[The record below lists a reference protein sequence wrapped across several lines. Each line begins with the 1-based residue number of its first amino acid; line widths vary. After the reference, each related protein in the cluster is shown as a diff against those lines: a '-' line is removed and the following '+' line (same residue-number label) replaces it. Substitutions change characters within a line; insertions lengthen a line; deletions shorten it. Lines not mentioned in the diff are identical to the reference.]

1 MSTLRLLG
9 IHVSQRMRAS
19 VEGLTIVHHVNRE
32 GVITLSAGVAT
43 MDPEHNRPAYD
54 VLKEADDALYLAKER
69 GGNQVESITPVSHLQ
84 TARSARMGG

>member
-1 MSTLRLLG
+1 M
-9 IHVSQRMRAS
+9 HVSQRMRAS
-19 VEGLTIVHHVNRE
+19 VEALSIAHQINST

-43 MDPEHNRPAYD
+43 LDPDRNRPAYD